1 MNARLAKPSMKNV
14 VKMLAEARNE
24 QVKQIDNVY
33 SEVSAI
39 YSATADSAAKLLL
52 LGTLEALEFAGK
64 SPMTKEGESVFG
76 AIERHTSEVSTL
88 LNEALSYLSRLGKLN
103 NGIAAGVVKP
113 LIDTLK
119 EIN

>member
-1 MNARLAKPSMKNV
+1 MNARLTKNSMKNV
-14 VKMLAEARNE
+14 VKMLKEARDE

-39 YSATADSAAKLLL
+39 YSASADSAAKSLL
-52 LGTLEALEFAGK
+52 LGTLEALELAGK
-64 SPMTKEGESVFG
+64 SPMTKEDESTFG
-76 AIERHTSEVSTL
+76 AIERHISEVSAL
-88 LNEALSYLSRLGKLN
+88 LNEAQSYLSRLGKLN
-103 NGIAAGVVKP
+103 DGIAAGVVKP